1 MAVFATPCEA
11 VWSLETRTGARPAS
25 ASVPPPAPASS
36 GLRDPLTLS
45 LSLRLS
51 LSLSLSLSCLEQQ
64 KLAIEGRAGRDEK
77 WQLSTKV
84 LKTFLSFYKK

>member
-45 LSLRLS
+45 RSLR
-51 LSLSLSLSCLEQQ
+51 LSLSLSCLEQQ

>member
-51 LSLSLSLSCLEQQ
+51 LSLSCLEQQ